1 MKIRKA
7 SDCNH
12 FWEGLTKAIKGESIQ
27 HSIAGSIFVGKGWLV
42 LINQVRRKNPLIH
55 CITNDVVTNFTANGL
70 LAVGAA
76 PVMTANH
83 EEVAEVAKTAD
94 GLLLNTG
101 TLTPY
106 QYEGMRLAARSAN
119 ENDTPIVLD
128 PVAVGAT
135 TYRTRVV
142 RELLKEIKVDV
153 IRGNGGEIA
162 ALIGM
167 HSDMHGVEGKS
178 DQPPE
183 ILAEKAANVWR
194 TMVCVTG
201 EVDAVSDG
209 ENTYLIKN
217 GHSWLSRVVGTGCL
231 LGAIVSA
238 YIAAKEN
245 NADILRS
252 VPEALSHYGIA
263 AEDAFA
269 RAKEDGIG
277 TFQQRFLDA
286 LGFINNDHTYERA
299 NIEQV

>member
-1 MKIRKA
+1 MDR
-7 SDCNH
+7 
-12 FWEGLTKAIKGESIQ
+12 
-27 HSIAGSIFVGKGWLV
+27 
-42 LINQVRRKNPLIH
+42 VRRKNPLIH

-83 EEVAEVAKTAD
+83 EEVAEMAQTAD

-106 QYEGMRLAARSAN
+106 QHEAMRIAGRAAN
-119 ENDTPIVLD
+119 EHQTPVVLD

-135 TYRTRVV
+135 SYRTRVV
-142 RELLKEIKVDV
+142 REIFDEVKVDA

-167 HSDMHGVEGKS
+167 QADMHGVEGKS
-178 DQPPE
+178 DMLPE
-183 ILAEKAANVWR
+183 TLAKEAANVLE
-194 TMVCVTG
+194 TVVCVTG

-209 ENTYLIKN
+209 ERTFLIKN
-217 GHSWLSRVVGTGCL
+217 GHAWLSRVVGTGCL

-238 YIAAKEN
+238 YIVSKEN
-245 NADILRS
+245 NEDTVRTATD
-252 VPEALSHYGIA
+252 ALAQYGLA

-269 RAKEDGIG
+269 CSKTYGIG
-277 TFQQRFLDA
+277 TFQQHFLDA
-286 LGFINNDHTYERA
+286 LGLLNDDHSYGKTNVQE
-299 NIEQV
+299 V